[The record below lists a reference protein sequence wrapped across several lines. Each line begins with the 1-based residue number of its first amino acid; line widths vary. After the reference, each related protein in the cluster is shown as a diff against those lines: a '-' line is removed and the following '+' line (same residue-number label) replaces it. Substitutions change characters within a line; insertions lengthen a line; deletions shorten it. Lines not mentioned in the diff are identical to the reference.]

1 MKNLYPIFLC
11 LFFLTSCG
19 NFQKSN
25 NTSNLN
31 IQEVKENTPNSCNIE
46 GTIVSILPITEK
58 NSIELC
64 AQHSCKAVVKI
75 LKKSY
80 CGVDINLEIEQV
92 ITINFAFS
100 LDPTKK
106 IKEVNNKDLPGLKPG
121 DHFNANVSS
130 RLTMGNNKTYTVYNY
145 TKL

>member
-58 NSIELC
+58 NSIEFC

-75 LKKSY
+75 LKKSD

-106 IKEVNNKDLPGLKPG
+106 IKEVNNKDLPGLKAG